1 MIIRLPCNQKR
12 CLRKENRI
20 LRTVTSNFLGM
31 GLGKL
36 NSHWLLQWRMPKAQD
51 RKAYVRFGKGRLPK
65 APQLLTRR
73 LILRAGVSA
82 RHDLPGTGKYWCLC
96 VRFLSRTADLIVL
109 IDFPMRMTEN
119 FLVFPSK
126 MDRTR
131 NTKTTMSR
139 AFRPDRKMLLQ
150 RWTVIEARLTA
161 DQDVRTL
168 ATRRQ
173 PRGTTKP
180 PIRQWWWSCR
190 KIMGCE
196 PKMCLTEDTRKR
208 RVVQTSC
215 CIGENSQLLFSLQ
228 TVGEDLGYASHSP

>member
-1 MIIRLPCNQKR
+1 M
-12 CLRKENRI
+12 
-20 LRTVTSNFLGM
+20 
-31 GLGKL
+31 
-36 NSHWLLQWRMPKAQD
+36 
-51 RKAYVRFGKGRLPK
+51 
-65 APQLLTRR
+65 
-73 LILRAGVSA
+73 
-82 RHDLPGTGKYWCLC
+82 
-96 VRFLSRTADLIVL
+96 IVL

-180 PIRQWWWSCR
+180 PIRQW
-190 KIMGCE
+190 
-196 PKMCLTEDTRKR
+196 
-208 RVVQTSC
+208 
-215 CIGENSQLLFSLQ
+215 
-228 TVGEDLGYASHSP
+228 